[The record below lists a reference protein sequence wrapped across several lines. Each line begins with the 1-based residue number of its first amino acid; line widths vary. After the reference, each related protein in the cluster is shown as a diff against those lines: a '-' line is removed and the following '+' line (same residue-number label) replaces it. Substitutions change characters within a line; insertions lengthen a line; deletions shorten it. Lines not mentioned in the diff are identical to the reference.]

1 MWGLLIVMASLLDW
15 SSFATEPFEKQKAF
29 LEDAINP
36 EVQYVSAFTGIQG
49 GKSLVASDSLFA
61 CLYGPKPVTLPEQMR
76 GKTPMEVWLA
86 SKSYA
91 LANVLLETLRWRTP
105 KDIWAT
111 DKQVKRWGLS
121 RGDAYTHWL
130 VPRNHA
136 GDPCPVKVRVR
147 SASDPESFRATP
159 FLSIVN
165 ADELAWW
172 KEKSWLNL
180 QGRGVVARTKYIITT
195 SPHGKNFAYRM
206 VAVPAGYGTGKVLD
220 PKFRVHAWTSA
231 DNPYADKD
239 HIERLRRL
247 FGREYAKQELDGLF
261 TDAIG
266 YVYGEFDRTVHMVKP
281 PSDDPDD
288 YYTIVGGIDPGA
300 GDAYFAGVWGKTEKG
315 AAGKWYQLAEQVW
328 PHGETSLRAAE
339 KLYELQQRWNVKTWW
354 TDKRRPTDW
363 KTLRDLGVRAEPN
376 IDVHAESD
384 RRTIAPMVA
393 ICKEMLRNGRLFI
406 GLDHEFTAE
415 EFERYHYPD
424 EAEEREKNTND
435 NPVDFNNHAMDA
447 MRYAIC
453 SEEEVPKSG
462 PRYRK
467 GPSQTPTELPTGQG
481 ERRIPTMAECLAAQ
495 DEKFDAQQERA
506 QGKARSSSPHWLR
519 ARLRHRERMT

>member
-1 MWGLLIVMASLLDW
+1 MSSLNW
-15 SSFATEPFEKQKAF
+15 SNFATEPFDKQKAF

-36 EVQYVSAFTGIQG
+36 DVQYVSAFTGIQG
-49 GKSLVASDSLFA
+49 GKSLCASDALFA

-91 LANVLLETLRWRTP
+91 LANVLLETMKWRTP
-105 KDIWAT
+105 SEIWAS
-111 DKQVKRWGLS
+111 DKQVKRWGLKKN
-121 RGDAYTHWL
+121 DAYTHWL
-130 VPRNHA
+130 TPRTHA
-136 GDPCPVKVRVR
+136 GDPCPIKIRVR

-159 FLSIVN
+159 FLAIVN

-206 VAVPAGYGTGKVLD
+206 VALPAGYGTGKLGD

-231 DNPYADKD
+231 DNPYADKT
-239 HIERLRRL
+239 HIERLRKL

-266 YVYGEFDRTVHMVKP
+266 YVYGEFDRVIHMVAP
-281 PSDDPDD
+281 PSKDPDD
-288 YYTIVGGIDPGA
+288 YAVVVGGIDPGA
-300 GDAYFAGVWGKTEKG
+300 ADAYVASVWGKTEKG
-315 AAGKWYQLAEQVW
+315 DLGIWHQLEEQVW
-328 PHGETSLRAAE
+328 HHGQTSMRAAP
-339 KLYELQQRWNVKTWW
+339 ELLKIQKRWNVSKWYC
-354 TDKRRPTDW
+354 DKRRPTDW
-363 KTLRDLGVRAEPN
+363 ITLRDLGVRVEPN
-376 IDVHAESD
+376 IDIHAEND

-393 ICKEMLRNGRLFI
+393 ICKEMLRQGRLFI

-424 EAEEREKNTND
+424 ETEEREKNTND

-453 SEEEVPKSG
+453 SVEEVPKSG

-467 GPSQTPTELPTGQG
+467 GPSGTPVE
-481 ERRIPTMAECLAAQ
+481 IPVGGMAKKIPSMAECLAAQ
-495 DEKFDAQQERA
+495 DEKFETSEDRN
-506 QGKARSSSPHWLR
+506 QGQGRNTLPAWLKAR
-519 ARLRHRERMT
+519 ARHRERMV